1 MKLLL
6 IVMKKLLKIL
16 AIVFLFTS
24 ILVLGLFALIKYKTS
39 NIKDEKN
46 LAQSLD
52 NLGNKFIKEGNSN
65 GLVVGIYKNGIVQIK
80 GYGTKIEGKNIK
92 PDGTTLFE
100 LASTSKL
107 FTTSTLQLL
116 VDEKQLK
123 LEDKLQPILK
133 DKVVI
138 PNNAKN
144 TTLQHLA
151 THLSGFPSLP
161 TSFINK
167 MTDEKNPYKD
177 LVTQDIYNY
186 LKNCKGKK
194 PEGEFEYSNFGMGL
208 LGHLLELKTNIKYE
222 ELVKS
227 KLLKPLNMNSTF
239 VTIDATNKKNIIQGY
254 DENNN
259 KAPIWKDDVLT
270 GAGSFL
276 SNANDMIEFI
286 KANLNEKETKLS
298 KSLIKT
304 HQQQL
309 NGETGLGW
317 ILPSN
322 ADKLL
327 GNESIV
333 WHNGM
338 AGGYASFLAI
348 DKKNN
353 YGVIVLSNKAVD
365 VTKLGMKVAI
375 AARTQS
381 WKSN

>member
-1 MKLLL
+1 
-6 IVMKKLLKIL
+6 MKKILKIL
-16 AIVFLFTS
+16 AIT
-24 ILVLGLFALIKYKTS
+24 ILTLLLVVSGIIAFAKYRS
-39 NIKDEKN
+39 NNIKDEKD
-46 LAQSLD
+46 LASKI
-52 NLGNKFIKEGNSN
+52 NILGNKFIKDGNSN
-65 GLVVGIYKNGIVQIK
+65 GLIIGIYKNGITYIQ

-92 PDGTTLFE
+92 PDETTLFE

-116 VDEKQLK
+116 VDENQLK

-133 DKVVI
+133 DKVVVA
-138 PNNAKN
+138 NSVQN
-144 TTLQHLA
+144 TTLRHLA

-161 TSFINK
+161 TSFLNK
-167 MTDEKNPYKD
+167 MTDETNPYRD
-177 LVTQDIYNY
+177 LVTQDIYDY
-186 LKNCKGKK
+186 LKKCEEKK

-208 LGHLLELKTNIKYE
+208 LGHLLELKTKTKYE
-222 ELVKS
+222 ELVKI
-227 KLLKPLNMNSTF
+227 KLLNPLDMNSTF

-270 GAGSFL
+270 GAGSFI
-276 SNANDMIEFI
+276 SNADDMIKFI

-304 HQQQL
+304 HEQQL

-317 ILPSN
+317 ILPSS

-327 GNESIV
+327 GNGLIV

-353 YGVIVLSNKAVD
+353 FGVIVLSNKAVD
-365 VTKLGMKVAI
+365 VTKLGMKIAI
-375 AARTQS
+375 TTRTQS
-381 WKSN
+381 WKNK